1 MPFVPVPVP
10 HSFTGVVIILTT
22 VSTALTEIWMQG
34 QRKGRVGGNQGIAQ
48 RLGISFKD
56 LVGGSCSVQR
66 LEAVTTACKSST
78 PQQTSGQ
85 ILGISKSVG
94 RAASD
99 FPGCERAVPTI
110 AAGWRGAGCGAW
122 EARARGRA
130 ELTRPGSDR
139 GGAGVR
145 SGCAS
150 RTYRGALSGRRGGW
164 RSPKGRKP
172 RREVRA
178 EPRPGG
184 TGHRGPGLQAVSES
198 PGARVGPWGRCPGA
212 GCAAVA
218 PYPRCGAASGRSCP
232 RCVGGSG
239 SGPGVAP
246 GGPQARGLGPA
257 RLGRWRS
264 SPLGLA
270 REPLPTLH
278 LAFLRSAVGVVPLC
292 CREGARS

>member
-1 MPFVPVPVP
+1 M
-10 HSFTGVVIILTT
+10 T
-22 VSTALTEIWMQG
+22 
-34 QRKGRVGGNQGIAQ
+34 
-48 RLGISFKD
+48 
-56 LVGGSCSVQR
+56 
-66 LEAVTTACKSST
+66 CKSSI

-139 GGAGVR
+139 GAARVR

-164 RSPKGRKP
+164 RSPKGRRP
-172 RREVRA
+172 PREVRA

-184 TGHRGPGLQAVSES
+184 TGHCGPGLQAVSES
-198 PGARVGPWGRCPGA
+198 PGAGVGPWGRCSGPAALRSRPTRAAARPRG
-212 GCAAVA
+212 AAVLA
-218 PYPRCGAASGRSCP
+218 VWVGADPGR
-232 RCVGGSG
+232 
-239 SGPGVAP
+239 
-246 GGPQARGLGPA
+246 
-257 RLGRWRS
+257 
-264 SPLGLA
+264 
-270 REPLPTLH
+270 E
-278 LAFLRSAVGVVPLC
+278 
-292 CREGARS
+292 

>member
-1 MPFVPVPVP
+1 
-10 HSFTGVVIILTT
+10 
-22 VSTALTEIWMQG
+22 MQR
-34 QRKGRVGGNQGIAQ
+34 Q
-48 RLGISFKD
+48 GISFRD
-56 LVGGSCSVQR
+56 QVGGSRSVQR
-66 LEAVTTACKSST
+66 LEAVTTTCKSSI

-139 GGAGVR
+139 GAARVR

-164 RSPKGRKP
+164 RSPEGRRP
-172 RREVRA
+172 PREVRA

-184 TGHRGPGLQAVSES
+184 TGHCGPGLQAVSES
-198 PGARVGPWGRCPGA
+198 PGAGVGPWGRCPGPA
-212 GCAAVA
+212 ALRSRPTRAAARPRGAAVLA
-218 PYPRCGAASGRSCP
+218 VWVGADPGR
-232 RCVGGSG
+232 
-239 SGPGVAP
+239 
-246 GGPQARGLGPA
+246 
-257 RLGRWRS
+257 
-264 SPLGLA
+264 
-270 REPLPTLH
+270 E
-278 LAFLRSAVGVVPLC
+278 
-292 CREGARS
+292 